1 MMLRT
6 NENGRSMVEMM
17 GYMAVMMTV
26 IVAIGKI
33 VTNVFNEH
41 KYSQASIQLSD
52 LATAISKAGAM
63 EKDYSQVNMANY
75 IPSTYKVAGDKIF
88 HAFGGEVSV
97 GSVSGD
103 PDKFSIT
110 FRNLKRKQCIELA
123 MKDWRHNRN
132 VDLYSIG
139 VNNTYLYWPVYKS
152 GVGLNDSLPMTRI
165 MLTGKTANEKGLC
178 NLDVNN
184 TVTWIFN

>member
-17 GYMAVMMTV
+17 GYMAVVMTV

-63 EKDYSQVNMANY
+63 EKDYSQVNMAKY
-75 IPSTYKVAGDKIF
+75 IPSTYKVAGGKIF

-97 GSVSGD
+97 GAVSGD
-103 PDKFSIT
+103 ADKFSIT
-110 FRNLKRKQCIELA
+110 FKNLKRKQCIELG
-123 MKDWRHNRN
+123 MKDWHHNRN

-139 VNNTYLYWPVYKS
+139 VNNTYSYWPVYKNES
-152 GVGLNDSLPMTRI
+152 GTNDSLPMTRI
-165 MLTGKTANEKGLC
+165 ILAGKEADEKGLC

-184 TVTWIFN
+184 TITWIFN